1 MLKKLILS
9 IILVLSMIVSIPM
22 IALAD
27 GAKNPDKYEPKDHG
41 PEPYTLD
48 LAELAK
54 TSKNFREAVW
64 TGDLLQLVLMSLKP
78 QEEIGLEKHD
88 DTDHFFYVV
97 EGTGIIQMGEE
108 DTNIKYSKSIAPGSG
123 IFVPKGEWH
132 NIINDGSK
140 PLKIL
145 VLYAP
150 PHHEHGTVH
159 KTKAEAEANH

>member
-1 MLKKLILS
+1 MKKKSFLS
-9 IILVLSMIVSIPM
+9 IALALLMIVSIPM
-22 IALAD
+22 TALAD
-27 GAKNPDKYEPKDHG
+27 GAKNPDKRKDHG
-41 PEPYTLD
+41 PEPYTLN

-54 TSKNFREAVW
+54 MNTHFREAVW
-64 TGDLLQLVLMSLKP
+64 TGDLLQLVLMSLQP
-78 QEEIGLEKHD
+78 QEEIGLEEHS

-97 EGTGIIQMGEE
+97 EGTGIIQMGEK
-108 DTNIKYSKSIAPGSG
+108 DTNINYSESIAPGCG

-132 NIINDGSK
+132 NIINNGST

-159 KTKAEAEANH
+159 KTKAEAEAAH